1 MSERATVVGRRMWK
15 RLGLAFFVM
24 AGGLG
29 LSLLGLAWDFYEH
42 EIAGAPPELE
52 SILAPPHLAIFG
64 GIAITALGF
73 LIGDLALRKEGWYP
87 LKMVTA

>member
-1 MSERATVVGRRMWK
+1 MAERSTVVGRKLWK

-29 LSLLGLAWDFYEH
+29 LSLVGLAWDYYGH
-42 EIAGAPPELE
+42 EIAGFSPELE
-52 SILAPPHLAIFG
+52 SLLAPPHLAIFG
-64 GIAITALGF
+64 GILLTAFGF

-87 LKMVTA
+87 LRMLTA